1 MAFVRFVLF
10 LADAVNDF
18 LAKNCTHLAGA
29 ISFWTMFSIF
39 PLFLAV
45 ISVLGFV
52 LGPRAEEEQLARD
65 IAEFLPVSSDYVSQ
79 SIQGVVSARAITGI
93 ASVFGLL
100 WAATAAFGAMRK
112 GINAAWGIRKT
123 RPFLKERMI
132 DFGLVLGAGML
143 MLAVF
148 FSSPILGVMRE
159 ISFVLAPESEYF
171 TNFIWD
177 LVASL
182 LFPSL
187 TFLSFLILYR
197 YLPNTEVHITDVWP
211 GALLASFAFSGANLG
226 FVWYVRTYPLVYNV
240 VYGSVGAVIALL
252 TWVYL
257 SAIILLF
264 GALLTSRYAA
274 YSASLGARHNNLKI
288 LWSGFSRVR
297 LRIVAPTRVA

>member
-1 MAFVRFVLF
+1 MVFVRLILF
-10 LADAVNDF
+10 LVDAITDF
-18 LAKNCTHLAGA
+18 LTKNCTHLAGA
-29 ISFWTMFSIF
+29 ISFYTLFSIF

-52 LGPRAEEEQLARD
+52 LGTGAEDEQLAKA
-65 IAEFLPVSSDYVSQ
+65 IAEVLPVSSDYVTQ
-79 SIQGVVSARAITGI
+79 TIQGVVSARTITGI

-100 WAATAAFGAMRK
+100 WTATAAFGAIRK

-132 DFGLVLGAGML
+132 DFGLVLGAGM
-143 MLAVF
+143 MILAVF

-159 ISFVLAPESEYF
+159 ITFIITPESEYF

-177 LVASL
+177 LMGGL

-187 TFLSFLILYR
+187 TFLTFLILYR
-197 YLPNTEVHITDVWP
+197 YLPNTEVRINDVWP
-211 GALLASFAFSGANLG
+211 GALLASLAFFSVNLG

-240 VYGSVGAVIALL
+240 VYGSVGAIIALL

-264 GALLTSRYAA
+264 GALVTSRYAA
-274 YSASLGARHNNLKI
+274 YSASLGERQNNFKT
-288 LWSGFSRVR
+288 LWSGFTRVR
-297 LRIVAPTRVA
+297 LRIEAPTRPV

>member
-29 ISFWTMFSIF
+29 ISFYTLFSIF
-39 PLFLAV
+39 PFFLAV
-45 ISVLGFV
+45 ISILGFV
-52 LGPRAEEEQLARD
+52 LGPRAQEEQLARD
-65 IAEFLPVSSDYVSQ
+65 IAEFLPVSSDYVNQ
-79 SIQGVVSARAITGI
+79 TIQGVVSARAITGI
-93 ASVFGLL
+93 ASIFGLL

-159 ISFVLAPESEYF
+159 ITFVLAPESEYF

-197 YLPNTEVHITDVWP
+197 YLPNTEVRLNDVWP

-274 YSASLGARHNNLKI
+274 YSASLGDRQNNLKI

>member
-1 MAFVRFVLF
+1 MAFIRFMMFMV
-10 LADAVNDF
+10 DAVNDF
-18 LAKNCTHLAGA
+18 LGKNCTHLAGA
-29 ISFWTMFSIF
+29 ISFYTLFSIF

-52 LGPRAEEEQLARD
+52 LGTSAKDEQLAKD
-65 IAEFLPVSSDYVSQ
+65 IAEVLPVSSDYVTQ
-79 SIQGVVSARAITGI
+79 TIQGVVSARAITGI

-112 GINAAWGIRKT
+112 GINAAWGIKRT

-132 DFGLVLGAGML
+132 DFGLVLGAGII

-148 FSSPILGVMRE
+148 FSSPILSVMRE
-159 ISFVLAPESEYF
+159 ISFVIAPESEYF

-177 LVASL
+177 LVSSL

-197 YLPNTEVHITDVWP
+197 YLPNTEVRINDVWP

-226 FVWYVRTYPLVYNV
+226 FVWYVRSFPLVYNV

-264 GALLTSRYAA
+264 GALITSRYAA
-274 YSASLGARHNNLKI
+274 YVNSLGERQHNLKF

-297 LRIVAPTRVA
+297 LRIVAPTRAA